1 MCICCIYIYI
11 YICVYIYIPI
21 YLSIYLSIYISIS
34 GIGHIFMLVESQ
46 VHTQTIAL
54 RRVWHRLTTTTT
66 TTTTTNDNDNDDNDN
81 NNYNDEQHREA
92 KRNMSCVR
100 PMSRIDSVRT
110 SPTNHYEVCRCCVS
124 QCPSMLC
131 YTMPH
136 CITCVVLHHSM
147 GLRSLGP
154 GISFDY

>member
-1 MCICCIYIYI
+1 
-11 YICVYIYIPI
+11 
-21 YLSIYLSIYISIS
+21 
-34 GIGHIFMLVESQ
+34 MLVESQ

-110 SPTNHYEVCRCCVS
+110 SPTNHYEVL
-124 QCPSMLC
+124 QMLC
-131 YTMPH
+131 FAMSFYAM
-136 CITCVVLHHSM
+136 LHHATLHHVCCIAS
-147 GLRSLGP
+147 
-154 GISFDY
+154 